1 MNPILLAT
9 ALAVNNP
16 CSGYYSYIPVDRD
29 NEVGFSVEVQAT
41 ALVVTYLDNSRI
53 FAERQ
58 NRPDG
63 VIQIFDQSPSG
74 VNYWLACSGDEAFFV
89 ADSDD
94 YNPTARVWRL
104 VRTHGDI
111 WAEGER
117 RGWNAAE

>member
-9 ALAVNNP
+9 ALAVNTE
-16 CSGYYSYIPVDRD
+16 CSGYYSYIPVDQE

-41 ALVVTYLDNSRI
+41 ALVVSYLDYSRI

-63 VIQIFDQSPSG
+63 VIQIFDQGPSG

-94 YNPTARVWRL
+94 YHPTARVWRL
-104 VRTHGDI
+104 ARTQGDI
-111 WAEGER
+111 WAEAKR
-117 RGWNAAE
+117 RGWKLSE